1 MYELLYLYDL
11 IVTSQ
16 QSYSFPAMNLNQ
28 LIINQQNMILQAEVA
43 DAVSQMEG
51 KEDEDCKVY
60 YIL

>member
-1 MYELLYLYDL
+1 MYYDS

-28 LIINQQNMILQAEVA
+28 LIMNQQNMLLQAEVA

-60 YIL
+60 WICYYSNE

>member
-1 MYELLYLYDL
+1 M
-11 IVTSQ
+11 TSQ

-60 YIL
+60 